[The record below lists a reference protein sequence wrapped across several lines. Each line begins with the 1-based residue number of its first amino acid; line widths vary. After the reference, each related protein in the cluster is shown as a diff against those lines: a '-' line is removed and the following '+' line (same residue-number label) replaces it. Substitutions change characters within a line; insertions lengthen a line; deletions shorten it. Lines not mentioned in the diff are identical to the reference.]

1 MEEIAECMG
10 VLRDEGDCMHVLVFY
25 VPQTHLQQVK
35 DAVFASGAG
44 TLGNYSHCSWEI
56 KGEGQ
61 FLPMNGADPVIG
73 SVGNLEKVEEYRV
86 EMVVQD
92 ELVSSVVQALKES
105 HPYETPAYHLI
116 PVVTVEVEPYNN

>member
-1 MEEIAECMG
+1 
-10 VLRDEGDCMHVLVFY
+10 MHVLVFY
-25 VPQTHLQQVK
+25 VPKTHLQQVK

-44 TLGNYSHCSWEI
+44 TLGNYSHCSWEV

-92 ELVSSVVQALKES
+92 ELLTSVVQALKHS

-116 PVVTVEVEPYNN
+116 PVVSDDFMNERASQIQGERESF